1 MYETWRVLRSCK
13 PEHFKDAFNLLL
25 TSSIGGLMPLWGL
38 FILLPLADQPITFY
52 AFTKNGE
59 LALYAASFASA
70 ALYAIVKE
78 YSRSKKNAAKQK
90 KREFPAK
97 PMFQIVFVV
106 IIAITSIIF
115 SYVTQSNMPNSTAS
129 INISYL
135 ITASFAVFVASLV
148 FSYVSAVVDSYL
160 TTYDEEDV
168 RNIKKQD
175 LKNFT
180 ERFDSLGKE

>member
-1 MYETWRVLRSCK
+1 MYETWKVLRSCK
-13 PEHFKDAFNLLL
+13 PEHYKDALNLLL

-38 FILLPLADQPITFY
+38 IILLPLSNQPITYY

-78 YSRSKKNAAKQK
+78 YSRSKQGMMQQK

-97 PMFQIVFVV
+97 SMFQNIFV
-106 IIAITSIIF
+106 IIIVVTSIIF
-115 SYVTQSNMPNSTAS
+115 SYVTQANAPDSTAT
-129 INISYL
+129 ININYL
-135 ITASFAVFVASLV
+135 INASLV
-148 FSYVSAVVDSYL
+148 VFIASLIFSYISAVVDNYL

-168 RNIKKQD
+168 RSSKSQD
-175 LKNFT
+175 LKDFK
-180 ERFDSLGKE
+180 EQFESLGKE